1 MKKLIM
7 VSVLCCIGLL
17 PIGCSPEQM
26 QQQAQI
32 SKVTN
37 DTSAIVT
44 KIWADANL
52 PETEKVKAT
61 AAVIAQYSKDVGLI
75 DASQE
80 SAFLNYVNWAWTTF
94 QAWYPEKTTVGL
106 IGLIIWSATTV
117 AAGRKKKVS

>member
-1 MKKLIM
+1 MKTVIVISM
-7 VSVLCCIGLL
+7 LCCVSLL

-44 KIWADANL
+44 KIWADTNL

-61 AAVIAQYSKDVGLI
+61 AAVITKYSSEVGLI
-75 DASQE
+75 EASQE
-80 SAFLNYVNWAWTTF
+80 SAFLNLVNWAWTAYQT
-94 QAWYPEKTTVGL
+94 WYPTKTTTGM
-106 IGLIIWSATTV
+106 IGLVIGLAVV
-117 AAGRKKKVS
+117 ALRKKKVS